1 MMTRTYAWQR
11 GRGESST
18 YFGRAYALH
27 PLYSGA
33 ALAEWTTGRAPSE
46 RPEGIS
52 MGFMTESER
61 AFARV
66 LSHLVLANPF
76 LPDWVTTQREA
87 LGRDFVSAPPVW
99 HALPDQPARNQ
110 NITALTERVEAFAR
124 TLRERLAAGTD
135 PGPDDRAL
143 YQDLAVYLLFAE
155 VEPELKR
162 LIAAGHDTTA
172 WAGFARFAR
181 TVGHRLDFPALG
193 ATPAAGPPLRPL
205 LPDPPR
211 LPLHLTRH
219 PRRLRARRAAARRG
233 LAVDLHARHAA
244 LPPRRS
250 TSAWATSPR

>member
-1 MMTRTYAWQR
+1 
-11 GRGESST
+11 
-18 YFGRAYALH
+18 
-27 PLYSGA
+27 
-33 ALAEWTTGRAPSE
+33 
-46 RPEGIS
+46 

-66 LSHLVLANPF
+66 LSHLVLVNPF
-76 LPDWVTTQREA
+76 LPDWVTMQREA

-110 NITALTERVEAFAR
+110 NITALTERAEAVAR

-135 PGPDDRAL
+135 PGPDESAL

-181 TVGHRLDFPALG
+181 NVGHRLDFPALG
-193 ATPAAGPPLRPL
+193 ATPDPAHLLAFFFQIRRAFHFTHTYILGGSGPAVQ
-205 LPDPPR
+205 
-211 LPLHLTRH
+211 
-219 PRRLRARRAAARRG
+219 LRA
-233 LAVDLHARHAA
+233 AV
-244 LPPRRS
+244 
-250 TSAWATSPR
+250 